1 MTPWPFLTIEVTPTH
16 TLVMAWP
23 GAFTVVG
30 CFAVVGLLSTI
41 DLGIGLWHRRERG
54 DDAS

>member
-23 GAFTVVG
+23 GAFTLL
-30 CFAVVGLLSTI
+30 GLLAV
-41 DLGIGLWHRRERG
+41 LGVLSLIELGVGFWHRRERG

>member
-1 MTPWPFLTIEVTPTH
+1 MTPWPFLTLETTPTH

-23 GAFTVVG
+23 GAFTLL
-30 CFAVVGLLSTI
+30 GLLAV
-41 DLGIGLWHRRERG
+41 LGVLSLIELGVGFWHRRERG